1 MRGPTPISC
10 AVPSHGVTRSGAGWA
25 QIAPIKTMARIDTP
39 RGLANVD
46 PGTVPI
52 GGVAWA
58 IHRGIEAVEVRID
71 DGPWQQAELAAVPGA
86 DTWRQWMFPW
96 DATSGRHTIAARAT
110 DGTGEVQTEDRAEPI
125 PDGASGWHSIVVT
138 VR

>member
-1 MRGPTPISC
+1 L
-10 AVPSHGVTRSGAGWA
+10 A
-25 QIAPIKTMARIDTP
+25 QIAPIKTMSRIDTP
-39 RGLANVD
+39 RGLATVD

-58 IHRGIEAVEVRID
+58 IHRGIEAVEVRVD
-71 DGPWQQAELAAVPGA
+71 DGPWQPAQLGAVPGQ
-86 DTWRQWMFPW
+86 DTWRQWQFPW
-96 DATSGRHTIAARAT
+96 EATSGRHTIAVRAT
-110 DGTGEVQTEDRAEPI
+110 DGDGVVQTEERAEPI